1 MRWGPECMR
10 RGVYEVSVWGREC
23 RGLYEVGVYEVTV
36 SV

>member
-23 RGLYEVGVYEVTV
+23 RDLYMRSWGA
-36 SV
+36 